1 MNIRK
6 LSIIFPVLLAL
17 FLVDTAYAEPT
28 PPDVLVKNTTN
39 DVLEIIKSDKDIE
52 NGDMNKLGKL
62 VEDKIA
68 TKFDFNQMS
77 RMVLGRN
84 WYTASKQQQDQFIVE
99 FRSLLVR
106 TYSSALS
113 KYRNQTIEF
122 MPSYA
127 KPDDTEVRIKT
138 QIIQPGGPSI
148 PLNYSLEKNAD
159 DWKVYDVTIDGVSL
173 VTIYRGQFAE
183 ELKQN
188 GIDGVIQK
196 LVEKN
201 KRLS

>member
-1 MNIRK
+1 MNIKK
-6 LSIIFPVLLAL
+6 LIFIFPLFLAL
-17 FLVDTAYAEPT
+17 FSVNAAYAEPT
-28 PPDVLVKNTTN
+28 LPDVLVKNTTN
-39 DVLEIIKSDKDIE
+39 DVLEILKSDKDIE

-62 VEDKIA
+62 VEEKIA

-84 WYTASKQQQDQFIVE
+84 WYAASKEQQDQFIVE

-106 TYSSALS
+106 VYSSALS

-122 MPSYA
+122 MPSNT
-127 KPDDTEVRIKT
+127 KPDDNQVRIRT
-138 QIIQPGGPSI
+138 QIIQPGGAPI
-148 PLNYSLEKNAD
+148 PLNYSLEKND
-159 DWKVYDVTIDGVSL
+159 GNWMVYDVTIDGVSL

-183 ELKQN
+183 ELKVN
-188 GIDGVIQK
+188 GINGVIQR
-196 LVEKN
+196 LAEKN